1 MTDPKTGHT
10 GATAAGEVTPLV
22 SPADIV
28 AATGTPLVMVDAY
41 VEIGAAN
48 LSCFAMEVS
57 IEPEIKSIDV
67 ETFCGITAFPGP
79 TKWHFKAKF
88 AQTFDTGAVD
98 ATLGSALS
106 AYKTAGTVT
115 PFRVRPHAGKA
126 VGANN
131 PFITGNMVPQDYA
144 LFGGAAGATS
154 ETDIDWI
161 LTAPPAKVTS

>member
-10 GATAAGEVTPLV
+10 GATAAEEVTPLV

-57 IEPEIKSIDV
+57 IEPELKLIDV
-67 ETFCGITAFPGP
+67 ETFCGITSFPGP
-79 TKWHFKAKF
+79 VKWHLKVKF
-88 AQTFDTGAVD
+88 AMSYDTGSVD
-98 ATLGSALS
+98 ATLRAALS
-106 AYKTAGTVT
+106 AYKTAGTLT
-115 PFRVRPHAGKA
+115 PFRVRPHSGKA
-126 VGANN
+126 VAANN
-131 PFITGNMVPQDYA
+131 PFFTGNAVPQDYA
-144 LFGGAAGATS
+144 WFGGAAGATS

-161 LTAPPAKVTS
+161 LTAPPTLVTS

>member
-1 MTDPKTGHT
+1 MTDPKTP
-10 GATAAGEVTPLV
+10 AARGEVETQV
-22 SPADIV
+22 SAADIV

-57 IEPEIKSIDV
+57 VEPELKMIDV
-67 ETFCGITAFPGP
+67 ETFCGITSFPGP

-88 AQTFDTGAVD
+88 AQTYDTGAVD
-98 ATLGSALS
+98 ATLSSALA

-115 PFRVRPHAGKA
+115 PFRVRPHSGKA
-126 VGANN
+126 VAANN
-131 PFITGNMVPQDYA
+131 PFFSGTMIPTDYA
-144 LFGGAAGATS
+144 WFGGAAGATS